1 MAAGDGLDFKQIGF
15 LLSVGV
21 LTVRHLVVVG
31 VQSVGS
37 DKERRRRHVSFDG
50 PFKGFVDVD
59 VGFLDYLELAC
70 LVFVKMVLGFPPCTV
85 DLADGC
91 IAKLDLDGLIR
102 RVGPGRE
109 TLVQSPSHCDLVF
122 PGFQKSLSMR
132 SSNNK
137 CSLKG

>member
-1 MAAGDGLDFKQIGF
+1 MPPGDGLDFKQIGF
-15 LLSVGV
+15 LLGVRV
-21 LTVRHLVVVG
+21 LTVRHLMVGG

-50 PFKGFVDVD
+50 PFKGFVDVG
-59 VGFLDYLELAC
+59 VGFLEDLKQAR

-91 IAKLDLDGLIR
+91 VAKLDLDGLIS

-109 TLVQSPSHCDLVF
+109 TLVQSPSHRDFVV
-122 PGFQKSLSMR
+122 PSFQNCMIFFLSIMQ
-132 SSNNK
+132 
-137 CSLKG
+137 